1 MEITFKKGIR
11 CEVYPVSPSSMLSEQ
26 CSGTTRLL
34 DLGQLGGSQPKN
46 TKSSVQYHLNK
57 SLCK

>member
-1 MEITFKKGIR
+1 
-11 CEVYPVSPSSMLSEQ
+11 VSPSSMLSEQ